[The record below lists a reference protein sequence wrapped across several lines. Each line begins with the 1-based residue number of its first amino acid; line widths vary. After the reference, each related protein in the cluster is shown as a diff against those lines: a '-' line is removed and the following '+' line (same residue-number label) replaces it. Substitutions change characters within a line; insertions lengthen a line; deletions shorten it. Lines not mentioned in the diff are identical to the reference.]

1 MCERDLKNF
10 VQLLTK
16 VDTRYRRLSFRVVRA
31 AQNTVML
38 HVYDSVVSKT
48 SLSFMI
54 RKE

>member
-1 MCERDLKNF
+1 MCEGDLKNF

-16 VDTRYRRLSFRVVRA
+16 VDTRYKRLSFRVARA
-31 AQNTVML
+31 AQNTVTL
-38 HVYDSVVSKT
+38 HEHDSVISKT

>member
-16 VDTRYRRLSFRVVRA
+16 VVTRYRRLSFRVARA